1 MINALLIILCCQFA
15 GEMIVHFSD
24 IAIPSSVVGMVILLV
39 GLIIKGGLPDS
50 LDKTAFEFVKYIGL
64 LFVPAGAGISMYLH
78 LIAEQWLVI
87 LVASF
92 TGTIATLILT
102 AYAFKLLEKKGGE

>member
-15 GEMIVHFSD
+15 GEMIVHFSG

-39 GLIIKGGLPDS
+39 GLIIKGGLPKN
-50 LDKTAFEFVKYIGL
+50 LDQTASEFVKYIGL
-64 LFVPAGAGISMYLH
+64 LFIPAGAGISMYLH
-78 LIAEQWLVI
+78 LIVEQWLVI

-92 TGTIATLILT
+92 TGTVATLILT
-102 AYAFKLLEKKGGE
+102 AYAFKLLENKGEE